1 MTGLYQQA
9 LIERLRL
16 GVTGLLDQWQLSEQT
31 QLSLLCISE
40 NATFRADDPLREQAL
55 VIRVHRPGYHSVSE
69 IEAELSWINALREQ
83 DIVQTPRPMPT
94 RDGQLL
100 ARFDDAG
107 ETHQVVAF
115 EFMPGCEPDEKS
127 ELRAGFEQLGGIT
140 ARLHRHA
147 REWRPP
153 SSFIRKTWNY
163 DTTLG
168 DQPHWGDWRE
178 APGLT
183 ASGVLVLQRCVRQL
197 RAELQRYG
205 TGVDRFGLIHADLR
219 LANLLVDGEQLAVID
234 FDDCGFGWYM
244 YDFAA
249 SISFIE
255 TSPKIDILQQAW
267 VSGYRD
273 VLPLS
278 AADEEALPMFVMLR
292 RILLTAWIGSHGE
305 TPTAMAMGG
314 AYTDGTVAMAEAYLD
329 KQ

>member
-1 MTGLYQQA
+1 MPGLYQPA
-9 LIERLRL
+9 LIDRLRG
-16 GVTGLLDQWQLSEQT
+16 GVSGLLDQWRLSDQT

-40 NATFRADDPLREQAL
+40 NATFRADDPLRDQPL
-55 VIRVHRPGYHSVSE
+55 VIRVHRPGYHSANE
-69 IEAELSWINALREQ
+69 IEAELSWITALREQ
-83 DIVQTPRPMPT
+83 ATVQTPRPIPT

-107 ETHQVVAF
+107 EPRQVVAF
-115 EFMPGCEPDEKS
+115 EFMPGREPDEKS
-127 ELRAGFEQLGGIT
+127 ELRAGFEQLGRIT

-147 REWRPP
+147 RAWRPP
-153 SSFIRKTWNY
+153 TGFIRKTWNY

-168 DQPHWGDWRE
+168 DQPHWGDWRA

-183 ASGVLVLQRCVRQL
+183 AAGVLVLQRCVKQL
-197 RAELQRYG
+197 RTELQRYG
-205 TGVDRFGLIHADLR
+205 AGADRFGLIHADLR
-219 LANLLVDGEQLAVID
+219 LANLLVDGDRLAVID

-255 TSPKIDILQQAW
+255 TSPKIDTLQQAW

-314 AYTDGTVAMAEAYLD
+314 AYTEGTVAMAEAYLD
-329 KQ
+329 